1 MLRWLTGAVETIT
14 GVLRNTDADDESPG
28 QPPGSTGSMADPGPA
43 RREPVL
49 GLLDANGGRVWQ
61 QDVIA
66 ELDCSAASVSR
77 LLSAME
83 ADDEITR
90 YWKHGQKVVAV
101 PALGPDGDASTP
113 VRQRQGAM

>member
-1 MLRWLTGAVETIT
+1 MLRWVTGAVETIT
-14 GVLRNTDADDESPG
+14 GLLTDPDADDASPE
-28 QPPGSTGSMADPGPA
+28 QPPLSTGSMADPGPD

-49 GLLDANGGRVWQ
+49 GLLDVNGGRVWQ

-83 ADDEITR
+83 EDDEITR

-101 PALGPDGDASTP
+101 PALGPDGDASASN
-113 VRQRQGAM
+113 RQPQRAM